1 MSWDSYLDN
10 LLAQSR
16 DQTGNTHA
24 DKACIIGL
32 DGGAK
37 WTTDTHAN
45 ALRLT
50 ADEAANIAGCFK
62 SGDFTPF
69 MSEGIHAEGTK
80 YQFLKE
86 DDRKLVLAKKKDL
99 GGLTLQK
106 SKTAIV
112 IAHAAEGKQHGNVNK
127 AVNVIAEYLESVNM

>member
-1 MSWDSYLDN
+1 MSWDPYLDN

-16 DQTGNTHA
+16 DQTGSTHA

-37 WTTDTHAN
+37 WTSDGHAN

-50 ADEAANIAGCFK
+50 PEEARNIADCFK

-69 MSEGIHAEGTK
+69 MTEGIHAEGTK

-86 DDRKLVLAKKKDL
+86 DDKKLVLAKKKDL
-99 GGLTLQK
+99 GGLTMQK

-112 IAHAAEGKQHGNVNK
+112 IAHTAEGKQHGNVNK